1 MIDYEILKLIWW
13 LFIAVLL
20 TGFAIMDGQDMGAG
34 TLLPY
39 LGKTNEE
46 RRIMINAVAP
56 HWDGNEVWLLT
67 GAGAMF
73 AAWPIAYATAFSG
86 FYWALLIV
94 LFMLIFR
101 PVAFDYRSKVD
112 STKWRTLWDTLLFL
126 GSAVPPIICGVA
138 FGNLLQGVPFRIDT
152 TMRVYYEGSFFA
164 LLNPF
169 ALLCGVVS
177 IAMVIMHGANY
188 LALKT
193 EGDLQA
199 RSARVSTLSSAA
211 TFVLFALAGI
221 WLAMAIPG
229 YTATGLDPAGF
240 PYFYLLPALGLLGSL
255 LSVVFG
261 KAGKWGS
268 AIVASSV
275 ALLGIVLTPFVTMF
289 PFVMPS
295 SLDPVSSLTLWDC
308 TSSQLTLEIMFF
320 VTLIFLPILG
330 LAICLSI
337 VVSVAKDFIKKD

>member
-211 TFVLFALAGI
+211 TFVLLRSRRHLACDGDSGLYGHGPGSG
-221 WLAMAIPG
+221 WLPEPAREVCGDRRQLVRQPLRSPLLLSASCPWPARLPPERRLRQGRQVGFRDRCLFGGAPRYRADAVCHHVPVRDAVLARPG
-229 YTATGLDPAGF
+229 LQ
-240 PYFYLLPALGLLGSL
+240 PYALGLH
-255 LSVVFG
+255 
-261 KAGKWGS
+261 
-268 AIVASSV
+268 
-275 ALLGIVLTPFVTMF
+275 
-289 PFVMPS
+289 
-295 SLDPVSSLTLWDC
+295 
-308 TSSQLTLEIMFF
+308 E
-320 VTLIFLPILG
+320 LP
-330 LAICLSI
+330 AH
-337 VVSVAKDFIKKD
+337 A

>member
-34 TLLPY
+34 TLLPF

-112 STKWRTLWDTLLFL
+112 STK
-126 GSAVPPIICGVA
+126 
-138 FGNLLQGVPFRIDT
+138 
-152 TMRVYYEGSFFA
+152 
-164 LLNPF
+164 
-169 ALLCGVVS
+169 
-177 IAMVIMHGANY
+177 
-188 LALKT
+188 
-193 EGDLQA
+193 
-199 RSARVSTLSSAA
+199 
-211 TFVLFALAGI
+211 
-221 WLAMAIPG
+221 
-229 YTATGLDPAGF
+229 
-240 PYFYLLPALGLLGSL
+240 
-255 LSVVFG
+255 
-261 KAGKWGS
+261 
-268 AIVASSV
+268 
-275 ALLGIVLTPFVTMF
+275 
-289 PFVMPS
+289 
-295 SLDPVSSLTLWDC
+295 
-308 TSSQLTLEIMFF
+308 
-320 VTLIFLPILG
+320 
-330 LAICLSI
+330 
-337 VVSVAKDFIKKD
+337 